1 MTKLRVMLASAALLL
16 GAGRLSAQGY
26 VVVVN
31 SANPI
36 STLSKGT
43 ANDIFLKRAVRW
55 EDGQAA
61 APVNLDRSSAARDA
75 FSRAVHGKSASA
87 VESFW
92 QEQIFAGKET
102 PPPTRSSDADVL
114 AFIRSKPG
122 AIGYVSAGAA
132 LSTDVKVVRI
142 N

>member
-1 MTKLRVMLASAALLL
+1 MTKLRIVLASLALLF

-26 VVVVN
+26 IVVVN
-31 SANPI
+31 AANPI
-36 STLSKGT
+36 STLSKST
-43 ANDIFLKRAVRW
+43 ANDIFLKRSVRW
-55 EDGQAA
+55 DDGQAA
-61 APVNLDRSSAARDA
+61 APVNLDRASAARDA

-114 AFIRSKPG
+114 AFVRSKPG
-122 AIGYVSAGAA
+122 AIGYVSGSAVLG
-132 LSTDVKVVRI
+132 TDVKAVRI

>member
-1 MTKLRVMLASAALLL
+1 MTKLRIVLASMALLL

-26 VVVVN
+26 IVVVN
-31 SANPI
+31 AANPI

-43 ANDIFLKRAVRW
+43 ANDIFLKRSVRW
-55 EDGQAA
+55 DDGQAA
-61 APVNLDRSSAARDA
+61 APVNLDRASAARDA
-75 FSRAVHGKSASA
+75 FSRAVHGKSAAA

-102 PPPTRSSDADVL
+102 PPPTRASDADVL
-114 AFIRSKPG
+114 AFVRSKPG
-122 AIGYVSAGAA
+122 AIGYVSASTVLG
-132 LSTDVKVVRI
+132 TDVKAVRI